1 MLPTPFKPIEHIL
14 ILALMIFSFYVT
26 PSHAHY
32 IHHHAHFP
40 PILTPTA
47 HLFTSISYPSCPHRY
62 SPLLASPPF
71 LSLTT
76 TLISHSR
83 AWSFAYP
90 AAHHTHAMLISIGI
104 PKPPT
109 YMHGN
114 HACMAT
120 HGCRSSTHTHPFKPP
135 YLPMRITTLIPM
147 QTLHVCIP

>member
-90 AAHHTHAMLISIGI
+90 AAHHTHANSPRLHTLALISMQTFYAHI
-104 PKPPT
+104 PYPT
-109 YMHGN
+109 
-114 HACMAT
+114 CMAT
-120 HGCRSSTHTHPFKPP
+120 PHGHFHSPPIPHPSISH
-135 YLPMRITTLIPM
+135 L
-147 QTLHVCIP
+147 